1 MERTPL
7 GRLAQI
13 YRTFTKNYRDLDK
26 EAAAESEMTDGAPIY
41 HSDQE
46 QLDKDWD
53 FLNYIRSNEG
63 SYFLPVCYVALQLH
77 FNDELLGMVF
87 CGKQENKKEDKSTLT
102 STYFLPS
109 PP

>member
-53 FLNYIRSNEG
+53 CKFSCLFDHSEGMGFLWLPFNLGWEMKAPSL
-63 SYFLPVCYVALQLH
+63 FLL
-77 FNDELLGMVF
+77 FI
-87 CGKQENKKEDKSTLT
+87 
-102 STYFLPS
+102 
-109 PP
+109 